1 MNCFSSQPSL
11 QSHRGCVLSIE
22 VQSPWAS
29 NENIMN
35 FPVAFHVKFL
45 KATGLTSG
53 INPADTKQ
61 HDRAL
66 ISLFFLSSILIKAAQ
81 LHLRDSMENG
91 FALNFDSTVESL
103 NLLSFRLFYHQSFP
117 LKSFDGNRV
126 LQMNPLIHWNLS
138 DQLCLAV
145 RCRVKVR

>member
-35 FPVAFHVKFL
+35 FPIAFHFKIW
-45 KATGLTSG
+45 KARGLTFG

-66 ISLFFLSSILIKAAQ
+66 ISLFLLNSILIKAAQ
-81 LHLRDSMENG
+81 LHLRDSMEDG
-91 FALNFDSTVESL
+91 FALNFDSIVESL
-103 NLLSFRLFYHQSFP
+103 NLLSFRSLYHQSFP

-126 LQMNPLIHWNLS
+126 FTDEPINSLEL
-138 DQLCLAV
+138 
-145 RCRVKVR
+145 K